1 MVYVSHDNKE
11 PLIER
16 IESRHGIH
24 TIEHAVE
31 MGLGTMIGQ
40 ALLPMHLP
48 VLLVGLLAGPFAGL
62 ATGAFAP
69 IVSFLL
75 TGMPMAPMVPFMV
88 IELAAYG
95 LFAGLLRGVSLP
107 AVVPEPL
114 GWLGKLVAAQIGG
127 RLVDALAIAVAVYLF
142 GNAQMS
148 VASVWTAVGAG
159 LPGLVLQWVLIPIIM
174 FTVERRREGRMGA
187 HDERGRDRHEGG
199 GRSTYG
205 RNASRMIHREHVGDD
220 ARFERRRQTV
230 RGHPTSL
237 LMPLMPMA

>member
-1 MVYVSHDNKE
+1 MKETIMQSESAVSTRAYALPSVKFQS
-11 PLIER
+11 IAA
-16 IESRHGIH
+16 II
-24 TIEHAVE
+24 AVVAAVALPQVFHLAGAA

-40 ALLPMHLP
+40 TLLPMHLP

-62 ATGAFAP
+62 ATGALAP

-95 LFAGLLRGVSLP
+95 LFAGFLRGVSLP
-107 AVVPEPL
+107 AAVPEPL

-127 RLVDALAIAVAVYLF
+127 RLVDALAIAVAVYLL

-148 VASVWTAVGAG
+148 VASVWTAVGTG

-187 HDERGRDRHEGG
+187 HDE
-199 GRSTYG
+199 
-205 RNASRMIHREHVGDD
+205 
-220 ARFERRRQTV
+220 
-230 RGHPTSL
+230 
-237 LMPLMPMA
+237 